1 MELNNKPFAISPGDL
16 KPNPYDGLISFVDK
30 FEERR
35 RVSKSVLNNFA
46 CTWLLPSDEGRCL
59 SECEGGRVATTFLT
73 AHATESVD
81 EIVNTHKAM
90 VVTVHNKPFAN
101 VTE

>member
-1 MELNNKPFAISPGDL
+1 M
-16 KPNPYDGLISFVDK
+16 
-30 FEERR
+30 
-35 RVSKSVLNNFA
+35 VLNSFA
-46 CTWLLPSDEGRCL
+46 CGWLLPSDEGRCL
-59 SECEGGRVATTFLT
+59 RARRSFSVGGSECEGGRVATTFLT